1 MCFSRFALST
11 GNDCLAAAA
20 RRQQAEPMPLQ
31 AAKVSKAKEKR
42 EEERGYSG
50 SLQLQGEKGQRN
62 RSGRTAGKTFLQ

>member
-1 MCFSRFALST
+1 
-11 GNDCLAAAA
+11 
-20 RRQQAEPMPLQ
+20 MPLQ
-31 AAKVSKAKEKR
+31 AAKVSKAKEER